1 LNFKKFIDKNLEYK
15 LDYDINMRL
24 TTPDDN
30 IYKNIDSQINA
41 INTNYTYNQ
50 DNIEIN
56 VNGGGNNKYK
66 KTDKK
71 ITVIY
76 KKKEYTRVIYIC
88 ERKKY
93 VKINK
98 TFMLLS
104 KLKKV

>member
-1 LNFKKFIDKNLEYK
+1 MLGSYNSYLQTKSDS
-15 LDYDINMRL
+15 L
-24 TTPDDN
+24 TTGG
-30 IYKNIDSQINA
+30 INKS
-41 INTNYTYNQ
+41 N
-50 DNIEIN
+50 
-56 VNGGGNNKYK
+56 YK

-76 KKKEYTRVIYIC
+76 KKKKYTRVIYIN

-104 KLKKV
+104 KLKKDINL